1 MQFNRLR
8 LKGFK
13 SFVDPTELVVE
24 RGMTGIVG
32 PNGCGKSNLV
42 EALRWVMGETSA
54 KRMRGGE
61 MDDVIFAGS
70 QRRPAH
76 NLAEVA
82 VHLDNGDRTA
92 PAQFN
97 DLDELDIVRRIER
110 EKGSTYRVNGRETRA
125 RDVQLLFADQATG
138 AGSTA
143 LVSQGRIG
151 TIINSKPSDRRTLLE
166 EAAGISGLHSRRH
179 EAELR
184 LKAAESNLERLDD
197 VIQTLE
203 QQQQQLQKQVRQ
215 AKRYRNLSERIRRT
229 EALLLHLDHQR
240 AKQALAE
247 ARERLQAA
255 ETKVAEL
262 TEAASER
269 ATEQAEAQNALPDLR
284 QAEAEASAELQ
295 RLNLAKQQLE
305 QEERQ
310 VEQTR
315 KQAQARLDQTDADKR
330 RAEEQARDADN
341 AVQRLEQER
350 AELRQASEGEQEAR
364 AAAERERASAQETAQ
379 AREAELSELNQQV
392 AADEAQARNLDKRID
407 ELARRLDKLQR
418 QRAETQQQIDK
429 LTAEDGGDGRETER
443 ARQRV
448 EQAEQA
454 LTDAQGE
461 AEAADQALADAR
473 EQERAARETRQA
485 AEAAR
490 DKLQAE
496 IDALAGVVERGGDDS
511 WTPVID
517 SIRARKGYEAA
528 LGAALGDDL
537 DAPEDSDAPVHWLE
551 LPPLDDA
558 PALPDGATALA
569 SVVRAPHSLGRR
581 LSQVGVVKDRAEGA
595 RLQPKLSAGQRLVS
609 TDGDLW
615 RWDGFVAGAEA
626 PTAAAQRLEQQN
638 RLSELRGEMPDRQH
652 ALDQAQQA
660 FDTAKQA
667 AHDAAEREK
676 AARQAVGTAQR
687 ELDTARKEQARLEKE
702 AAATESR
709 LASLREGLE
718 RQDAEIREVEEQLAQ
733 ARQEKAELPD
743 VQHAR
748 QQVNDLRT
756 TLAEARS
763 ALSQKQ
769 SAVERLDR
777 EADQRARRLQAIER
791 EVQSWQ
797 ERAQAARQH
806 LDDLEKRRAEAR
818 DELAQLAAKPEELRG
833 KREALS
839 ESIEAAER
847 TRQQAADALAQGERR
862 QSEADRALKDAEKQ
876 LGEAREQRVRAESQV
891 EQAQTN
897 YDQIVERIEQRLHL
911 HPERALEAA
920 EMDPGAELPAREEA
934 ESQLQRLTRERDNIG
949 PVNLRAEQEEAELQ
963 ERIDGMRAERQDL
976 TEAIQRLRSGI
987 ASLNKEGRERLL
999 AAFEQV
1005 QGHFTDL
1012 FTRLFGGGEAQLSL
1026 TQTEDP
1032 LEAGL
1037 EIYASPPGKKL
1048 QVMSLLSGG
1057 EQALTAL
1064 ALLFAVFLV
1073 NPAPICVLDEVDA
1086 PLDDA
1091 NVDRF
1096 CTLVEE
1102 LSKSGKTR
1110 FLVITHHRMTMARMD
1125 RLFGVTMSE
1134 RGVSQLVSVDLQA
1147 AEELRESA

>member
-70 QRRPAH
+70 QRRPSH
-76 NLAEVA
+76 NIAEVA
-82 VHLDNGDRTA
+82 VHLDNSDRTA

-229 EALLLHLDHQR
+229 EALLLHLDHER
-240 AKQALAE
+240 AKQALAD
-247 ARERLQAA
+247 AKDRLQAA
-255 ETKVAEL
+255 EAKVAEL
-262 TEAASER
+262 TEAASQR

-295 RLNLAKQQLE
+295 RLNLARQQLE

-330 RAEEQARDADN
+330 RAEEQALDADN

-350 AELRQASEGEQEAR
+350 GDLRQASAGEQEAR
-364 AAAERERASAQETAQ
+364 DAAERERASAQETAQ

-418 QRAETQQQIDK
+418 QRADVDEQTRK
-429 LTAEDGGDGRETER
+429 LDAAEAGDGQETER
-443 ARQRV
+443 AHDRV
-448 EQAEQA
+448 AQAEQA
-454 LTDAQGE
+454 LSDAQGQ
-461 AEAADQALADAR
+461 AEQADQALSGAR
-473 EQERAARETRQA
+473 ERERAAREALQT

-496 IDALAGVVERGGDDS
+496 IDALAGVVERGDDDS
-511 WTPVID
+511 WPPVID

-528 LGAALGDDL
+528 LGADLNAPDD
-537 DAPEDSDAPVHWLE
+537 AQAPVHWLE
-551 LPPLDDA
+551 LPPLTDA
-558 PALPDGATALA
+558 PALPDGTIALA
-569 SVVRAPHSLGRR
+569 GVVRAPHSLGRR
-581 LSQVGVVKDRAEGA
+581 LSQVGVVADRAEGA
-595 RLQPKLSAGQRLVS
+595 RLQPKLAAGQRLVS

-615 RWDGFVAGAEA
+615 RWDGLVAGAEA

-660 FDTAKQA
+660 FDAAKQA
-667 AHDAAEREK
+667 AQDAAEREK
-676 AARQAVGTAQR
+676 AARQAVGDAQR
-687 ELDTARKEQARLEKE
+687 ELDSARQEQARLEKD
-702 AAATESR
+702 AAAKQSR
-709 LASLREGLE
+709 LTSLREGLE

-743 VQHAR
+743 VQRAR
-748 QQVNDLRT
+748 QKVNDLRA

-763 ALSQKQ
+763 TLSQKQ
-769 SAVERLDR
+769 SEVERLDR

-806 LDDLEKRRAEAR
+806 LEDLETRRAQAR
-818 DELAQLAAKPEELRG
+818 EELEQLSAKPDELRQ

-839 ESIEAAER
+839 DSIEAAER
-847 TRQQAADALAQGERR
+847 KRQQAADALAQGERR

-897 YDQIVERIEQRLHL
+897 FDQIVERIEQRLHL
-911 HPERALEAA
+911 HPDRALEAA

-963 ERIDGMRAERQDL
+963 ERIDGMRSERQDL
-976 TEAIQRLRSGI
+976 TDAIARLRSGI

-1005 QGHFTDL
+1005 NGHFTDL